1 VEYFI
6 VLAVFGFIMFLVMG
20 LIKTISKKDVYQ
32 DRLNMINESFGEKEQ
47 EEADKKRVT
56 DRIGEA
62 ILKIFASQSLKD
74 NIQAQLIRAGLPLRS
89 EEFIVICLFFILFV
103 PLLLAILVSNTLVAI
118 MALIIGLFIPKIY
131 LDLKKNKR
139 LQLFNSQLGDALIVM
154 ANALRAGFGFQ
165 QAMDTVRREMPDPL
179 ATEFT
184 WTLREMNLG
193 ISQDEALL
201 NMGQRVKSDDLDLII
216 TGIIIQ
222 KQVGGNLAE
231 ILENISGTIRER
243 ARIKKEIKVLTAQG
257 RLSGIIIGVL
267 PIILIF
273 AMLTINPDY
282 FNKMLHNPLGIM
294 FLGAGA
300 VLEVIGMLVIRKI
313 TDIEL

>member
-1 VEYFI
+1 MEYFI

-32 DRLNMINESFGEKEQ
+32 DRLNMINETFGEKEP
-47 EEADKKRVT
+47 EEDKKKLT
-56 DRIGEA
+56 DRIGEV
-62 ILKIFASQSLKD
+62 ILKIIASQSLKD

-103 PLLLAILVSNTLVAI
+103 PLLLAVLVSNTLVAI
-118 MALIIGLFIPKIY
+118 MALMIGLFIPKIY

-257 RLSGIIIGVL
+257 RLSGLIIGVL
-267 PIILIF
+267 PILLIF

-282 FNKMLHNPLGIM
+282 FNKMLHNPLGMM

-300 VLEVIGMLVIRKI
+300 VLEVIGMFVIRKI

>member
-1 VEYFI
+1 MEYFI

-32 DRLNMINESFGEKEQ
+32 DRLNMINETFGEKEP
-47 EEADKKRVT
+47 EEDKKKLT
-56 DRIGEA
+56 DRIGEV
-62 ILKIFASQSLKD
+62 ILKIIASQSLKD

>member
-1 VEYFI
+1 MEYFI

-32 DRLNMINESFGEKEQ
+32 DRLNMINETFGEKEP
-47 EEADKKRVT
+47 EEDKKKLT
-56 DRIGEA
+56 DRVGEV
-62 ILKIFASQSLKD
+62 ILKIIASQSLKD
-74 NIQAQLIRAGLPLRS
+74 NIQGQLIRAGLPLRS

-103 PLLLAILVSNTLVAI
+103 PLLLAVLVSNTLVSI
-118 MALIIGLFIPKIY
+118 MALMIGLFIPKIY

-257 RLSGIIIGVL
+257 RLSGLIIGVL
-267 PIILIF
+267 PILLIF

-282 FNKMLHNPLGIM
+282 FNKMLHNPLGMM

-300 VLEVIGMLVIRKI
+300 VLEVIGMFVIRKI

>member
-1 VEYFI
+1 MEYFI

-32 DRLNMINESFGEKEQ
+32 DRLNMINETFGEKEP
-47 EEADKKRVT
+47 EEDKKKLT
-56 DRIGEA
+56 DRIGEV
-62 ILKIFASQSLKD
+62 ILKIIASQSLKD

-103 PLLLAILVSNTLVAI
+103 PLLLAVLVSNTLVSI
-118 MALIIGLFIPKIY
+118 MALMIGLFIPKIY

-257 RLSGIIIGVL
+257 RLSGLIIGVL
-267 PIILIF
+267 PILLIF

-282 FNKMLHNPLGIM
+282 FNKMLHNPLGMM

-300 VLEVIGMLVIRKI
+300 VLEVIGMFVIRKI